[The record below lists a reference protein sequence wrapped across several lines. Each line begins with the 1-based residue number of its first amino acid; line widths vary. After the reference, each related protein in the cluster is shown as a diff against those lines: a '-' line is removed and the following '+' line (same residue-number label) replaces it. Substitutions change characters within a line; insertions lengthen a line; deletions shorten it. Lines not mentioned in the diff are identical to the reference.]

1 MAFRRSGGTFFR
13 RLIRRWDR
21 LVGIDFTREAIT
33 VAVPLLNQDWLVSGV
48 SLHVLPGIRAGSTRV
63 SDVAVMLRG
72 VLPHNIRRCA
82 IGLDAS
88 EILLSPL
95 AKSGRAD
102 RYAEKGVC
110 EKEKLLPFDSYG
122 YLTRVLELEARYILA
137 IKNSRVRR
145 YRGVARGA
153 GLDVDVLT
161 SRGFSIGM
169 GLESLGVFSRDRKGA
184 LIELSTNAMHISL
197 YSDGFP
203 FEMTTRSV
211 RSADGAV
218 EYLMSC
224 LEGTAFTGMPCG
236 VVGGT
241 EELRTMIRRSIEAAS
256 SMTCIDVD
264 AAMNARV
271 VGVSGTS
278 ERSLGTG
285 ALSSFGLCCIE

>member
-1 MAFRRSGGTFFR
+1 MAFRRSGGKFFR
-13 RLIRRWDR
+13 RLSRRWDR

-48 SLHVLPGIRAGSTRV
+48 FVHVLPGKGPGPTRI
-63 SDVAVMLRG
+63 SEVAAMLRG
-72 VLPHNIRRCA
+72 VLPSNIRRCA
-82 IGLDAS
+82 MGLDAS

-95 AKSGRAD
+95 AKSCRAD
-102 RYAEKGVC
+102 RYEEKGVC
-110 EKEKLLPFDSYG
+110 EKEELLPFDSYG
-122 YLTRVLELEARYILA
+122 YLTRVLEFEARYILA

-184 LIELSTNAMHISL
+184 LIELSTNAMHLSL

-211 RSADGAV
+211 RSAEDAV
-218 EYLMSC
+218 EYLTSR
-224 LEGTAFTGMPCG
+224 LEGTAFAAMPCG

-241 EELRTMIRRSIEAAS
+241 EELRLMVRRSIQAAS
-256 SMTCIDVD
+256 SMTCIDVN
-264 AAMNARV
+264 AVMNARV